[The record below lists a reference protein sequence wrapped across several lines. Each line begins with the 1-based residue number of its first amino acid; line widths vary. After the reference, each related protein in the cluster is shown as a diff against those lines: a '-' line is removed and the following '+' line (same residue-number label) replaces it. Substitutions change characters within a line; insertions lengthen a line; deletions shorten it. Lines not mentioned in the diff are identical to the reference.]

1 MEKKVDANTRQTIL
15 LIGNDDA
22 LRYLLGRFVEQSQ
35 YALKV
40 VSGIPSTQMIA
51 DVQPKAIIF
60 LSMKHLEAA
69 QSLLTEL
76 TGFEAPII
84 VCSAVADESRAREL
98 DADQCLL
105 HPITYDNFQNA
116 LVTVSSQKRA

>member
-1 MEKKVDANTRQTIL
+1 MENKVDASIRQTIL

-22 LRYLLGRFVEQSQ
+22 LSYLLGRFVEQSQ
-35 YALKV
+35 YTLKV
-40 VSGIPSTQMIA
+40 VSGIPSTQVIA

-76 TGFEAPII
+76 TGSEAPII

-98 DADQCLL
+98 DADRCLL
-105 HPITYDNFQNA
+105 HPITYDSFQNA
-116 LVTVSSQKRA
+116 LAAPGSQKRA

>member
-1 MEKKVDANTRQTIL
+1 MDADTRQTIL

-35 YALKV
+35 YILKAV
-40 VSGIPSTQMIA
+40 PGIPSTQEIA

-60 LSMKHLEAA
+60 LSMKYLEAA
-69 QSLLTEL
+69 QPLMTEL
-76 TGFEAPII
+76 TGIEAPII

-98 DADQCLL
+98 DADHCLL

-116 LVTVSSQKRA
+116 LAAAGSRKHT

>member
-1 MEKKVDANTRQTIL
+1 MDADRRQTIL
-15 LIGNDDA
+15 LVGNDAA

-35 YALKV
+35 YTLKV
-40 VSGIPSTQMIA
+40 VSGIASTQVIA

-69 QSLLTEL
+69 QPLMTEL
-76 TGFEAPII
+76 TGIEAPII

-116 LVTVSSQKRA
+116 LVAVSSQKRA